1 MPTHHHALNSGSLL
15 HNVYR
20 IQSVLGSGTFGITY
34 LAIHVNLGS
43 QSVIKEYLPEFA
55 TRRNGV
61 VQPSSSD
68 KADVFQWGLNGFF
81 NEAKTLHRL
90 SHPNIVKVSD
100 LFEEN
105 GTAYFVM
112 PYMGST
118 TLLDWIKQH
127 PKPTTTQLQNIFLP
141 LLDGLA
147 YIHEQNLLHRD
158 IKPANILLTENNV
171 PVLIDFGSARFKVD
185 TTKPVTQLLTPNFAP
200 IEQYGT
206 QSQQHTPALDIYSLS
221 ACLYQAIT
229 GTLPHAAPDRINQDT
244 LPKLAHSTQHAK
256 NHSAQWLA
264 AIDKGLNVQARDRFP
279 TARAMYD
286 ALSSTA
292 TSSAPATH
300 LVAPATTLSN
310 PPPQTVY
317 VNKTAASPKSPH
329 VPAAKQK
336 ANSSFSGSL
345 KKFLKTLMAICVL
358 ILLIAGAI
366 FAVMWYQKNTS
377 KANPNKPYRDTV
389 RLKMG
394 DSMATYTGWL
404 KNGIAEDNTGTA
416 KLKMDD
422 GTECTVSMHNNQRTG
437 KGKCVYPKG
446 SVYEGEWLN
455 DEKHGFGK
463 YTLPSTSPMASYEGQ
478 FANGKLSGSGN
489 IIYRNGAT
497 FTGEFANDNIKTKSK
512 GAITGMLHMSSLCEG
527 TFTSSTANCAFRQG
541 KAVIQYKGG
550 HKNGLWHGDGTVIM
564 LDAGVETDR
573 YRAKFRDGE
582 IEGDLIRDEQKT
594 DNPPATEPQTPA
606 DPERPRNNTSSGKR
620 DDDIKYLF

>member
-127 PKPTTTQLQNIFLP
+127 PKPSTTQLQNIFLP

-256 NHSAQWLA
+256 NHSTQWLA
-264 AIDKGLNVQARDRFP
+264 AIDKGLNLQARDRFP

-286 ALSSTA
+286 ALSST

-300 LVAPATTLSN
+300 LVAPATTLSSHSTT
-310 PPPQTVY
+310 PQTVY
-317 VNKTAASPKSPH
+317 VNKAVASPNVSPA
-329 VPAAKQK
+329 PKKAK
-336 ANSSFSGSL
+336 SSFSGSL
-345 KKFLKTLMAICVL
+345 KKFFKTLMVILLL

-366 FAVMWYQKNTS
+366 FAVIGYQKNAN
-377 KANPNKPYRDTV
+377 KPNPNKPYRDTV
-389 RLKMG
+389 RLKVG
-394 DSMATYTGWL
+394 DKMATYTGWL

-416 KLKMDD
+416 QLKFDD
-422 GTECTVSMHNNQRTG
+422 GTECTISMSNNQRTG
-437 KGKCVYPKG
+437 KGKCVFPKG
-446 SVYEGEWLN
+446 SVYDGEWLN

-463 YTLPSTSPMASYEGQ
+463 YTLPSTSPMESYEGQ
-478 FANGKLSGSGN
+478 FTNGKLNGSGN
-489 IIYRNGAT
+489 IIYRNGTT
-497 FTGEFANDNIKTKSK
+497 FTGEFANDNIKAKSK
-512 GAITGMLHMSSLCEG
+512 GAITGMLNMSSLCEG
-527 TFTSSTANCAFRQG
+527 TFTSNTANCAFRQG

-573 YRAKFRDGE
+573 YRAKFRNGE
-582 IEGDLIRDEQKT
+582 IEGDLIRD
-594 DNPPATEPQTPA
+594 DAPQSSTNNTPA
-606 DPERPRNNTSSGKR
+606 EPERPRNKISSGNKT
-620 DDDIKYLF
+620 DDIKFLF